1 MTCMTPRAL
10 AAETIALLKP
20 LSCQAIALA
29 SEAGTPLAAAT
40 DWTAEAP
47 TRGGGGSGG
56 GLGGTRAAG
65 VGSGAALGMTRVA
78 GAGCAARTGA
88 GAPVG
93 SLMTVP
99 ASSTPLGFS
108 PFMAAI
114 APTDTCELA
123 ARPDRRAPGRKV

>member
-40 DWTAEAP
+40 ERTAEAP
-47 TRGGGGSGG
+47 TRGG
-56 GLGGTRAAG
+56 
-65 VGSGAALGMTRVA
+65 VGSGAAFGTIRVA

-93 SLMTVP
+93 SLITVP
-99 ASSTPLGFS
+99 ASSTPFGSS

-114 APTDTCELA
+114 APTDTRELA
-123 ARPDRRAPGRKV
+123 ASPDSVSPGRTV

>member
-10 AAETIALLKP
+10 AAETMALLKP

-29 SEAGTPLAAAT
+29 SEAGTPWAAAT
-40 DWTAEAP
+40 DCTSEAP
-47 TRGGGGSGG
+47 TRV
-56 GLGGTRAAG
+56 G
-65 VGSGAALGMTRVA
+65 VGSGAAVGTTRVA

-108 PFMAAI
+108 PFMAAV